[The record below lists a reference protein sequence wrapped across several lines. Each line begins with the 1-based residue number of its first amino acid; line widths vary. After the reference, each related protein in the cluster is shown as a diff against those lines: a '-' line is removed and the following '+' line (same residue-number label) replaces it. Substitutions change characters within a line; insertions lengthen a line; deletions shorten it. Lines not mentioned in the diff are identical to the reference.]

1 MKTVIE
7 PIAFRIVIK
16 PDPVKEVTKGGIVIA
31 SDKKLEKAAT
41 VSGVV
46 LAIGP
51 DVYNAFKTAL
61 PNAGLKVG
69 DHVLYARYA
78 GKGVQDPVTKEDL
91 LLMNDEDVVAKIPS
105 EATKVLDVD
114 TIVAS

>member
-1 MKTVIE
+1 MTTIE
-7 PIAFRIVIK
+7 PVAFRVVIR

-41 VSGVV
+41 VSGVI

-51 DVYNAFKTAL
+51 DVYNAFKTLL
-61 PNAGLKVG
+61 PNAGLKIG
-69 DHVLYARYA
+69 DHVLYAKYA
-78 GKGVQDPVTKEDL
+78 GKGVQDPETKEDL
-91 LLMNDEDVVAKIPS
+91 LLVNDEDIVAKIPVD
-105 EATKVLDVD
+105 ATKVLDVD